1 MTEFESVHISHDIK
15 KDIVISLIEPTYKNE
30 IRNNLNLKKNFKYF
44 GRLFETLSKFFLGV
58 SSIMSFASG
67 IYKFQ
72 ILSFMAGTSSV
83 VSLVL
88 LQYSSFSYRE
98 SKKITIEINSM
109 LKKLNIDTI
118 PNDKSNDDSSNLD
131 VCENFQMVSPDTPPT
146 QQINLNM
153 PLPRTSVRI
162 SSIRSKSE
170 SEIN

>member
-1 MTEFESVHISHDIK
+1 MTEFDGVRISQDIK

-131 VCENFQMVSPDTPPT
+131 VCENFQMVSPDTPP
-146 QQINLNM
+146 NDKLNV

-162 SSIRSKSE
+162 SNIRSKSE